1 MNVKS
6 SATKTNQKIVTAL
19 IIFIAFT
26 AFFIFYGM
34 FSFRGAMGSGSAENI
49 FFKSQ
54 SEAYDAFVEISDPKS
69 EVPSIGFAADVEMLN
84 FGIVPSGGNYARKV
98 IHISNS
104 ARLRARVLFE
114 AEGNIKN
121 MIEFDETRYL
131 IEPGASEEIQIILR
145 TQNSTLVGNYSGRI
159 IVTKI
164 ASKNVLS
171 NIFIKWL

>member
-1 MNVKS
+1 MSVKPS
-6 SATKTNQKIVTAL
+6 VTKTNQKIVTAL

-34 FSFRGAMGSGSAENI
+34 FSFRGAMTSGSAENI

-54 SEAYDAFVEISDPKS
+54 SQAYDAFVEISNPKDD
-69 EVPSIGFAADVEMLN
+69 VPSIGFAADVDMLN

-98 IHISNS
+98 IYISNN
-104 ARLRARVLFE
+104 AWHRTHVLFDV
-114 AEGNIKN
+114 EGNIKPLV
-121 MIEFDETRYL
+121 EFDETRYL
-131 IEPGASEEIQIILR
+131 IEPGASKDIQIFLR
-145 TQNSTLVGNYSGRI
+145 TQNSTLVGNYSGKI

-164 ASKNVLS
+164 APKNALS